1 MWGVACTQS
10 ARAGTVPH
18 VGPYDQLAR
27 YGFVGSMVSDDTVA
41 PLPSAD
47 GASEA
52 GAPDSPNP
60 RTQWPGN
67 KISADTSYLTRPAAF
82 GPGKVDDDGLWGHLL
97 PIRLFYGE
105 QDADG
110 VVPNYGCPSASHAA
124 ASSASTSAWA
134 GLWGANAA
142 RRPPPDWIA
151 LVERGECAFSDK
163 VRLAQE
169 LGAIA
174 VVVGDAKHAYDED
187 SQIERLVSL
196 RDIPWDNDEWDTGET
211 RPITMYPD
219 GDADDIV
226 IPSCFV
232 IRSSYLELLELVH
245 ELLTASSGGLF
256 RRHTDGLEVGLFLD
270 SSLPDLSA
278 IDLGMLLLF
287 MPSILTI
294 VFVIVQHLK
303 QVVKQWRERAS
314 VQAVRHLPCY
324 RWHAEG
330 PWELLAASSLPAAP
344 PKGAGWWAHASY
356 YVSCAYDRVRHAV
369 VRCVARGA
377 LPRASEPR
385 AEAEAAVALEAQA
398 ERAPL
403 VPDEPAPPAIS
414 AALDVRRYAQDVC
427 PICLAG
433 FEEGDH
439 VRVLP
444 CGHVYHRDEVD
455 DWLTG
460 TRRLCPTCKRDIL
473 GA

>member
-1 MWGVACTQS
+1 MLYWCVVTLTQ
-10 ARAGTVPH
+10 
-18 VGPYDQLAR
+18 
-27 YGFVGSMVSDDTVA
+27 
-41 PLPSAD
+41 
-47 GASEA
+47 
-52 GAPDSPNP
+52 
-60 RTQWPGN
+60 
-67 KISADTSYLTRPAAF
+67 SADTSYLTRPAAF
-82 GPGKVDDDGLWGHLL
+82 GPGKVDDDGLLGHLL
-97 PIRLFYGE
+97 PIRFFYGE

-110 VVPNYGCPSASHAA
+110 VVPNYGCPTASHAA
-124 ASSASTSAWA
+124 MPPTSTSTWA

-174 VVVGDAKHAYDED
+174 VVVGDAKHEYDED

-245 ELLTASSGGLF
+245 ESLSASSGGLF
-256 RRHTDGLEVGLFLD
+256 RRHADGLEVGLFLD

-278 IDLGMLLLF
+278 VDLGMLLLF

-303 QVVKQWRERAS
+303 QVIKQYRERAS
-314 VQAVRHLPCY
+314 VHAVRHLPCY

-330 PWELLAASSLPAAP
+330 AWELLPASSQPAAP
-344 PKGAGWWAHASY
+344 PKGAGWLAHAAY
-356 YVSCAYDRVRHAV
+356 YVSSAYDRARSA
-369 VRCVARGA
+369 VARWAAGCSA
-377 LPRASEPR
+377 PQAAPR
-385 AEAEAAVALEAQA
+385 AETEAAVALEAQS
-398 ERAPL
+398 ERVPL
-403 VPDEPAPPAIS
+403 ALDPEPVPEAI
-414 AALDVRRYAQDVC
+414 ATALDVRRYAQDVC

-433 FEEGDH
+433 FEEGY
-439 VRVLP
+439 VRATTDAGTT
-444 CGHVYHRDEVD
+444 CVYCRVD
-455 DWLTG
+455 MYT
-460 TRRLCPTCKRDIL
+460 TRTKC
-473 GA
+473 A